1 MVMNFLDRY
10 IISTNLLLLLVMLS
24 PIPTNF
30 YDSNV
35 IPYIFVTFVISVST
49 FFIEYLF
56 NKAGYERKEKA
67 KKMYLFVMPMNM
79 IIYVV
84 FLLFV
89 FD

>member
-10 IISTNLLLLLVMLS
+10 SISSNLFLLLVVLS

-30 YDSNV
+30 YDGNV
-35 IPYIFVTFVISVST
+35 IPYMFVTFIISVST

-56 NKAGYERKEKA
+56 NKAGYERKKKA
-67 KKMYLFVMPMNM
+67 LKMYLYVMPMNM

-84 FLLFV
+84 FLLVV